1 MIPEN
6 KGGEQRRRT
15 EAENS
20 GGYTNSKARN
30 FNRPSEHLSKLNI
43 LNQPK
48 YRVPTNTRK
57 GIVPPSHIIMLSLI
71 LSSSSLILERSSLE
85 KVVCAPLLLHGTRNR
100 TVPYRTVLRYR
111 TLYTTGGAS
120 GRHKSHGQMSNTEGK

>member
-71 LSSSSLILERSSLE
+71 LSSSSLILERSFLE
-85 KVVCAPLLLHGTRNR
+85 KVVCAPLLVR
-100 TVPYRTVLRYR
+100 YRTVRYLG
-111 TLYTTGGAS
+111 TVLYTL
-120 GRHKSHGQMSNTEGK
+120 REGPPAGTSLMARCQIRKVNKGNPVR